1 MTLLPYDLRRTIPR
15 FAVYLMWVRSFRP
28 ANEVKSP
35 AWPV

>member
-1 MTLLPYDLRRTIPR
+1 
-15 FAVYLMWVRSFRP
+15 VRSFRP